1 MAYLVDTCLIS
12 CTVRRVT
19 PVASAVRLSTSVTD
33 SPKQCCCTYRQTFII
48 IFLEWLGIL
57 ALRRVMLC
65 WDITDSEFPVN
76 KRYLN
81 PTLPYKMRFVKGLS
95 SLPSSCEKYCF
106 QKTSWLLRAHLSKI
120 MCLLTMYSTWNHLHP
135 SKKKNSRTTS
145 YSFILG
151 AATHCNINMANNCYL
166 TTALSWQALLLLFF
180 FFPFLMWVCDRPVTN
195 ERAQWEEAVTPRSSA
210 SLTISPSLFLP
221 CCHWSSP
228 SQNGRKKV
236 PLWP

>member
-95 SLPSSCEKYCF
+95 SLPSTCEKYCF

-135 SKKKNSRTTS
+135 SKKKIAAQLPTLLFWVRRRTATLIWQIIVIWQLHFLDKRCYY
-145 YSFILG
+145 YSFF
-151 AATHCNINMANNCYL
+151 
-166 TTALSWQALLLLFF
+166 S
-180 FFPFLMWVCDRPVTN
+180 PF
-195 ERAQWEEAVTPRSSA
+195 
-210 SLTISPSLFLP
+210 
-221 CCHWSSP
+221 
-228 SQNGRKKV
+228 
-236 PLWP
+236 